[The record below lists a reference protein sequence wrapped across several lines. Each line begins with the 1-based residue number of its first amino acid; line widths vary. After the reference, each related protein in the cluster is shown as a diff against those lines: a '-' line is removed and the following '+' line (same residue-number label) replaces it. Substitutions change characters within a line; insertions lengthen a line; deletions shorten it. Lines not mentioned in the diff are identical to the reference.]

1 MEILYRSCCGLDVH
15 AQTVVACLI
24 REGRKSIRTFST
36 MTDDLLA
43 LLDWLTADGCTHV
56 AIESTGVYWKPVF
69 NILEGDMEVILVNAR
84 HVKAVPD
91 RKTDVKDCEW
101 LADLLRHGLL
111 KASFIPPLE
120 IRELRELTRYR
131 RTLVREQASVAN
143 RVQRI
148 IESGNIK
155 LAQVATDALGTSG
168 RRMLRALAAGEAD
181 VTKLAEMARG
191 RLRGKKVELQRALRG
206 RLTAAQRFVL
216 SELLDRYDELE
227 AAILRV
233 NEQIRREVA
242 EGPDPFV
249 REAMQLLQTIPGVGE
264 RVAEAIV
271 SEIGVDMSRFPTD
284 GHLASWAGMCP
295 GNHES
300 AGKRKSGKTTKG
312 NIHLRAALTQAAWAA
327 TRSKQTYL
335 AAQYRRMVKPKGK
348 KRALV
353 AVGHSLLVIAYHL
366 LSRRASYQE
375 LGGEYFD
382 RRNVEVQRMRLIRKL
397 EALGVK
403 VTIESLPVAA

>member
-24 REGRKSIRTFST
+24 KDGHKSVRTFST

-43 LLDWLTADGCTHV
+43 LLDWLTVAGCTHV
-56 AIESTGVYWKPVF
+56 AIESTGVYWRPVF
-69 NILEGDMEVILVNAR
+69 NILEAQMAVILVNAR
-84 HVKAVPD
+84 HVKAVPG

-131 RTLVREQASVAN
+131 QTLVREQAAVAN

-155 LAQVATDALGTSG
+155 LAQVATDALGVSG
-168 RRMLRALAAGEAD
+168 RQMLRALAKGESDSA
-181 VTKLAEMARG
+181 KLAELARG
-191 RLRGKKVELQRALRG
+191 RLRGKKSELRRALQG

-216 SELLDRYDELE
+216 GELLDRYDELE
-227 AAILRV
+227 AAIARA
-233 NEQIRREVA
+233 NGQIKQEVA

-249 REAMQLLQTIPGVGE
+249 REAMQLLQTIPGVGD

-271 SEIGVDMSRFPTD
+271 SEIGVDMGRFASD
-284 GHLASWAGMCP
+284 AHLASWAGMCP
-295 GNHES
+295 GNNES

-312 NIHLRAALTQAAWAA
+312 NSHLRAALTQAAWAA
-327 TRSKQTYL
+327 THTKQTYL
-335 AAQYRRMVKPKGK
+335 AAQYRRLVKSKGK

-353 AVGHSLLVIAYHL
+353 TVGHSLLVIAYHL
-366 LSRRASYQE
+366 LSRKASYQE
-375 LGGEYFD
+375 LGGDYFD
-382 RRNVEVQRMRLIRKL
+382 RRNVEVQRTRLIRKL

-403 VTIESLPVAA
+403 ITIEALPVAA